1 MTVELSFLN
10 LYQFKRVE
18 DVISWSMFR
27 DVCALFLDH
36 RTAPPLSSLPGSC
49 PEDEMTNA
57 KKEEDKRSAWIAL
70 AKVHIEAGGGKVV
83 QDVPILQGGANKLHA
98 NTQRRLSGS
107 GRKQKLG
114 RSLAHKGITHVV
126 CCEKLLK
133 GERSSLSTYLQE
145 QLHLDMHRVLL
156 VTDYWVQSSFSYR
169 RLPVTDEYIFSP
181 DRPAHV
187 RPSDD
192 DERTFV
198 SSPFPDCRED
208 PPASGMKWEQLS
220 SEKPKSST
228 EICNLELAK
237 ALQHKVDFSQEECAA
252 FGLSNLPYESC
263 INVKGTYFKQAM
275 SPDWM
280 VVKAVFDDEVH
291 SRAN

>member
-1 MTVELSFLN
+1 MTTELSFLN

-133 GERSSLSTYLQE
+133 GERSFLSTYLQE

-156 VTDYWVQSSFSYR
+156 VTDYWVQSSFSYWR
-169 RLPVTDEYIFSP
+169 RPVTDEYIFSP

-187 RPSDD
+187 RPLDD

-198 SSPFPDCRED
+198 SSPFPNCRED
-208 PPASGMKWEQLS
+208 PTASGMKREQLS
-220 SEKPKSST
+220 SERPKAST
-228 EICNLELAK
+228 EMCNLEL
-237 ALQHKVDFSQEECAA
+237 E
-252 FGLSNLPYESC
+252 
-263 INVKGTYFKQAM
+263 KGTYFNQAM
-275 SPDWM
+275 SPEWM